1 MESEDAPSS
10 GRAKFRA
17 SLVAVGF
24 LLLSAWICLEALQVP
39 FGSFRMPGAGFFP
52 LLLGITLSVLSL
64 ILLSI
69 DLLGNAAVTTL
80 PLPVRAEVFYLMGA
94 IFASVWLFE
103 RAGFALTMVLFLGVV
118 LKVLGK
124 LGWATTVVLALVGS
138 LAAYVVFGRVLMIAL
153 PSGILP
159 F

>member
-10 GRAKFRA
+10 GRAKLTA
-17 SLVAVGF
+17 SLVPVGF

-80 PLPVRAEVFYLMGA
+80 TLPVRTEVFYLMGA

-103 RAGFALTMVLFLGVV
+103 RAGFTLTMVLFLGVV

-124 LGWATTVVLALVGS
+124 LGWTTTVVLALVGS

-153 PSGILP
+153 PSGLLP

>member
-10 GRAKFRA
+10 GRAKFTA
-17 SLVAVGF
+17 SLVPVGF
-24 LLLSAWICLEALQVP
+24 LLLGVWICLEALQVP

-52 LLLGITLSVLSL
+52 LLLGITLSILSL
-64 ILLSI
+64 VLLSI
-69 DLLGNAAVTTL
+69 DLLGDAAVTAQAL
-80 PLPVRAEVFYLMGA
+80 PARAEVFYLMGA

-103 RAGFALTMVLFLGVV
+103 RAGFALTMVLFLSVV

-124 LGWATTVVLALVGS
+124 LGWTTAVVLALVGS
-138 LAAYVVFGRVLMIAL
+138 LVAYVVFGRVLMIAL

>member
-1 MESEDAPSS
+1 MVP
-10 GRAKFRA
+10 
-17 SLVAVGF
+17 VGF
-24 LLLSAWICLEALQVP
+24 VLLGGWICLEALQVP

-52 LLLGITLSVLSL
+52 LLLGITLSVLAL
-64 ILLSI
+64 VLLSTE
-69 DLLGNAAVTTL
+69 LLGDAAATAQVL
-80 PLPVRAEVFYLMGA
+80 PARAEVLYLLVA

-103 RAGFALTMVLFLGVV
+103 RAGFVLTMALFLGVV

-124 LGWATTVVLALVGS
+124 LGWTTTVVLALVGS

>member
-1 MESEDAPSS
+1 MESDAARSR
-10 GRAKFRA
+10 GRARFTA
-17 SLVAVGF
+17 SLVPVGF
-24 LLLSAWICLEALQVP
+24 LLLSVWLCLEALQVP

-52 LLLGITLSVLSL
+52 LLLGITLGVLSL
-64 ILLSI
+64 VLLSI
-69 DLLGNAAVTTL
+69 DLLGDATTTTL
-80 PLPVRAEVFYLMGA
+80 ALPVRAEVFYLMGA

-103 RAGFALTMVLFLGVV
+103 RAGFALTMVLFLSVV

-124 LGWATTVVLALVGS
+124 LGWTTTVVLAFVGS

>member
-1 MESEDAPSS
+1 VVP
-10 GRAKFRA
+10 
-17 SLVAVGF
+17 VGF
-24 LLLSAWICLEALQVP
+24 VLLGGWICLEALQVP

-52 LLLGITLSVLSL
+52 LLLGITLSVLAL
-64 ILLSI
+64 VLLSTE
-69 DLLGNAAVTTL
+69 LLGDAAATAQVL
-80 PLPVRAEVFYLMGA
+80 PARAEVLYLLVA

-103 RAGFALTMVLFLGVV
+103 RAGFVLTMALFLGVV

-124 LGWATTVVLALVGS
+124 LGWTTTVVLALVGS